1 MNYVDFLKK
10 QLDYEISFTKL
21 YRDYSAYY
29 ESLKN
34 SKNESDLNILIG
46 DFREEIVSTHQDYLW
61 ELYNFIK
68 DNHGEKEA
76 NFIKQY
82 NTKEFFFNEIKNM
95 LKISNNQLALILDES
110 LDSLHKYFNLT
121 SVNKKNQAKIYDL
134 YKYLTALQQINT
146 KYKLIDI
153 LLRSYIVENF
163 NFDDEPNINRS
174 VLTYIFATWTDKTYR
189 EIAYESL
196 DNYKKDDFD
205 GNKKLINKLGELNE
219 K

>member
-1 MNYVDFLKK
+1 MNYVEFLKK

-21 YRDYSAYY
+21 YRDYSSYY
-29 ESLKN
+29 ESLNN
-34 SKNESDLNILIG
+34 SSNDSNLNILIG

-68 DNHGEKEA
+68 DNHGEKDA

-82 NTKEFFFNEIKNM
+82 NTKEFFFNEIKSI
-95 LKISNNQLALILDES
+95 LRISDNQLALILDES
-110 LDSLHKYFNLT
+110 LESLHKYFNLT
-121 SVNKKNQAKIYDL
+121 SVNKKSQDKIYSL
-134 YKYLTALQQINT
+134 YKYLIVLKESNT
-146 KYKLIDI
+146 QHKLLDI
-153 LLRSYIVENF
+153 LLNSYIVEDF

-196 DNYKKDDFD
+196 DNYQKDSFD
-205 GNKKLINKLGELNE
+205 GNKELINKIYKKN
-219 K
+219 KF